1 MKLHL
6 DQSQALNTVTAYGD
20 DYLRVNEHRHE
31 HSILMMPEGLVE
43 AWPISEFSQLGAA
56 HFQAMLGR
64 KPELVIVGTGRRQR
78 FAHPRLWAELAQAR
92 IGVEFMDT
100 GAACRTY
107 NILMGEGRQVLAALI
122 LEKPL
127 PGAPTA

>member
-20 DYLRVNEHRHE
+20 DYLRINDQRFD
-31 HSILMMPEGLVE
+31 HSILLMPEGPVE
-43 AWPISEFSQLGAA
+43 AWPVAEFSQLGQEQ
-56 HFQAMLGR
+56 FRAMLAR
-64 KPELVIVGTGRRQR
+64 KPELVIVGTGQRQR

-107 NILMGEGRQVLAALI
+107 NILMAEGRLVLAALL
-122 LEKPL
+122 LE
-127 PGAPTA
+127 TASA